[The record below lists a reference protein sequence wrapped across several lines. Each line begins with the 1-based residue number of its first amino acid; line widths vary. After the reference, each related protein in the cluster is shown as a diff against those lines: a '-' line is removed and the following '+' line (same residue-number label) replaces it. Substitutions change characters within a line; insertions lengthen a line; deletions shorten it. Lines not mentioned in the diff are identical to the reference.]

1 MADVGSCVDV
11 AKAIGDPLGTFIGWL
26 AGLLPEGPART
37 LLYVVVGLCVA
48 VAPFIYKY
56 YLGVL
61 AQGAKPEG
69 STERQDYD
77 KLRANLAGGNL
88 AARLYA
94 KWLTKFLDWIER
106 FFGDA
111 GMADRTLFPR
121 AFGLKKPAPL
131 WTAPAF
137 DRCLLFAL
145 IYPIAA
151 IFIIWAISGHIGPAE
166 AALGLTPD
174 VPGLSRVL
182 GVAAT
187 GFSSFAFWQAILTPG
202 WKHLIWFALFLV
214 SGGAGY
220 SAFLSGGGWGAA
232 IAAPAGA
239 GVVAVAFNKAGA
251 RAGARAVADALVVV
265 FVVTV
270 GYLAVGE
277 ALEATFGIAAE
288 VYANAAVVTVLVVV
302 FIIGFAVAAAGA
314 FAAAGFGAGAG
325 ALAAAVIVPAS
336 AAVAVGLG
344 LAFAV
349 VVAVASALRS
359 TWLNTAIKHRW
370 RGVFQSLFLPGMVL
384 ACLGLADLL
393 SPLRDYWR
401 PGGPLL
407 LFLGLLTLLNAPFDW
422 ASLGL
427 TRALLRRG
435 LELGGWWPYL
445 LALVD
450 ACLAGVMIA
459 LLALVMVMGVQAFD
473 ELAVHGGGEK
483 AAVLP
488 LDVLFDGIT
497 KNPGAPEY
505 WWVYAL
511 LLSTMIPSLINLAIS
526 GMAFTR
532 GIPGVSRLLLRW
544 IPEGQDVPDY
554 RRQLAALG
562 VTGQMFLGAVIGIA
576 AQAVL
581 AWILLFHLM
590 PAIGLD
596 LLAIARAVAA
606 FDLPARVGQV
616 FIGLQ

>member
-1 MADVGSCVDV
+1 MADAGSDVDV

-26 AGLLPEGPART
+26 AGRLPEGPART
-37 LLYVVVGLCVA
+37 LLFVVVGLCVA

-69 STERQDYD
+69 SLERQDYER
-77 KLRANLAGGNL
+77 LRASLAGGSL

-94 KWLTKFLDWIER
+94 KWLTAFLDWIER

-121 AFGLKKPAPL
+121 AFGLQKPAPL

-137 DRCLLFAL
+137 DRCLLLAL
-145 IYPIAA
+145 VYPIAT
-151 IFIIWAISGHIGPAE
+151 IFLIWAISGDVGPAE

-182 GVAAT
+182 GVAAI
-187 GFSSFAFWQAILTPG
+187 GFSSFALWQAILTPG

-220 SAFLSGGGWGAA
+220 GAFLSGGGSGAA

-265 FVVTV
+265 FVLTV
-270 GYLAVGE
+270 GFVAVDI
-277 ALEATFGIAAE
+277 ALDAPFGIAGELYVNGAI
-288 VYANAAVVTVLVVV
+288 VVVLVVV
-302 FIIGFAVAAAGA
+302 FVIAFAVAAAGA
-314 FAAAGFGAGAG
+314 FAAAGCGAGAG
-325 ALAAAVIVPAS
+325 ALAAAVIVGAS
-336 AAVAVGLG
+336 AAVAAGLG

-349 VVAVASALRS
+349 IVAIASALRS
-359 TWLNTAIKHRW
+359 AWLNTAIKHRW
-370 RGVFQSLFLPGMVL
+370 QGVFQSLFLPGMVL
-384 ACLGLADLL
+384 ACLGLANLL
-393 SPLRDYWR
+393 SPLQDYWR

-422 ASLGL
+422 VSLGL

-435 LELGGWWPYL
+435 LELGGWWPYV
-445 LALVD
+445 LAIVD
-450 ACLAGVMIA
+450 ACLAGVIIA
-459 LLALVMVMGVQAFD
+459 LLALTMVIGVQAFD

-488 LDVLFDGIT
+488 LDALFDGIA
-497 KNPGAPEY
+497 KNPAAPEY
-505 WWVYAL
+505 WWAYAL
-511 LLSTMIPSLINLAIS
+511 LLSSMIPSLINLAIS

-532 GIPGVSRLLLRW
+532 GIPGVSRVLLNW
-544 IPEGQDVPDY
+544 IPEGRDVPEY
-554 RRQLAALG
+554 KRQPAAIGL
-562 VTGQMFLGAVIGIA
+562 TIQMFTGAFLGIA
-576 AQAVL
+576 AEAFL
-581 AWILLFHLM
+581 AWGLIFHVM
-590 PAIGLD
+590 PWIGLD
-596 LLAIARAVAA
+596 LLNMARAVAA
-606 FDLPARVGQV
+606 FDLPTKVAQLFSGK
-616 FIGLQ
+616 L